1 MRKVKFHEVGLR
13 DGIQNKGKIVPL
25 ETKIEWA
32 NKLMESGIDI
42 IQLGS
47 FVHPVKVPQMT
58 DTDKL
63 FRHFSANKKPG
74 VIHSGL
80 VLNEKGLERGM
91 DCGVEMFCM
100 GVSAS
105 NTHSRKN
112 TGMES
117 TEAADRIIK
126 MAKEAE
132 SAGKKVQVSVQS
144 AFGCGFEGNIPE
156 SAVIG
161 IIEKYL
167 ENGLLNISLA
177 DTAGHGHPEQ
187 VSSLI
192 ERVFDLSEEIVLTC
206 HFHNTYG
213 LGIANCYAA
222 LDLGAEY
229 FETSFGGLGGCPF
242 TKVAAGNVATEDLI
256 HAFRRGGFT
265 GEYNLNPI
273 IETSKSAEEFFGK
286 PLEGYLYK
294 TGTIG
299 YEGEEI

>member
-13 DGIQNKGKIVPL
+13 DGIQNEGKIVPL

-32 NKLMESGIDI
+32 NKLLESGMDI
-42 IQLGS
+42 LQLGS
-47 FVHPVKVPQMT
+47 FVHPVKVPQMA

-63 FRHFSANKKPG
+63 FRYFSKNKKPG
-74 VIHSGL
+74 VILSGL

-117 TEAADRIIK
+117 IEALERIIK
-126 MAKEAE
+126 MAKVAE
-132 SAGKKVQVSVQS
+132 NAGKKVQVSIQS
-144 AFGCGFEGNIPE
+144 AFGCGFEGKISE
-156 SAVIG
+156 DVVIS
-161 IIEKYL
+161 IIERYL
-167 ENGLLNISLA
+167 DKGLINISLA
-177 DTAGHGHPEQ
+177 DTAGHGHPGQ

-192 ERVFDLSEEIVLTC
+192 ERVFELSDEIVLTC

-265 GEYNLNPI
+265 GNYHLLPI
-273 IETSKSAEEFFGK
+273 IETANSAEEFFGK
-286 PLEGYLYK
+286 TLEGCVYK
-294 TGTIG
+294 TGTIE
-299 YEGEEI
+299 YDREEL